1 MHIEIFFLFDHK
13 LNVLKKILSSCII
26 LIILFSSCGPKPA
39 YKTREGKRKKKYYDM
54 HQNDRYD
61 RDYVLT
67 KEMNNPKKQ
76 KNKKKKYKFD

>member
-1 MHIEIFFLFDHK
+1 M
-13 LNVLKKILSSCII
+13 
-26 LIILFSSCGPKPA
+26 

-67 KEMNNPKKQ
+67 KGMKNPKK
-76 KNKKKKYKFD
+76 KKDKKKKYKFD

>member
-1 MHIEIFFLFDHK
+1 LIFLLFE
-13 LNVLKKILSSCII
+13 LKKLILKKVLSSFVII
-26 LIILFSSCGPKPA
+26 IILFSSCGPKPA

-67 KEMNNPKKQ
+67 NEMNNPKK
-76 KNKKKKYKFD
+76 KKDKKKKYKFD